1 MGQRYVLRAI
11 QAKGRCIALIA
22 DVMAGDEY
30 EGTWRDSKAE
40 GRGVYVWKNGD
51 RYDGEWKENRKWGR
65 GKKTFVATMDE
76 YNGEWKVRA
85 YTHAHF

>member
-1 MGQRYVLRAI
+1 M
-11 QAKGRCIALIA
+11 
-22 DVMAGDEY
+22 
-30 EGTWRDSKAE
+30 
-40 GRGVYVWKNGD
+40 WKNGD

-85 YTHAHF
+85 YTHTHF